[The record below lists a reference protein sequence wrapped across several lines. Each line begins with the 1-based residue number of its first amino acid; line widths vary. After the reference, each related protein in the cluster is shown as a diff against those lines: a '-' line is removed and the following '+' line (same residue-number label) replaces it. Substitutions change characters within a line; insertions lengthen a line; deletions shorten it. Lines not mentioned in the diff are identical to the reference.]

1 MHFIRHCWR
10 QPERDPGPAARKKGA
25 LRPEFDALIGW
36 SAAAGEEPGCAW
48 LVVLAVG
55 AQRFGVL
62 SVLASQGGWRRVGL
76 ASLRRS

>member
-1 MHFIRHCWR
+1 MHFIRHCRR
-10 QPERDPGPAARKKGA
+10 QPERDPGPAARGEGGLA
-25 LRPEFDALIGW
+25 SRVRCADWLVRPRQGKNPDV
-36 SAAAGEEPGCAW
+36 PV
-48 LVVLAVG
+48 VVLAVG